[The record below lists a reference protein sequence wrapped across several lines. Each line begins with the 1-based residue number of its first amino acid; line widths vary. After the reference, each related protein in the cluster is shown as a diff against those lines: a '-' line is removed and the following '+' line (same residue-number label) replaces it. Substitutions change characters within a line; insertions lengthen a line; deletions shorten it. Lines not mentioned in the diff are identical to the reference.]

1 LKPDLG
7 ALVAGLLLSGHPRAG
22 ELSDRLLS
30 FKDLFLVGFFLS
42 IGLGGTPSAAAWG
55 IGLGV
60 ILLLPAKAFGFFWLF
75 TRFRLRARTSLHA
88 SLTLSTFSEFGLIV
102 GAAALAEGFVDQ
114 AWVSTVAV
122 AVAGSFVVAAIADSR
137 RYYFYDR
144 WSHLLGAFE
153 RHPPTE
159 EDSILDCGD
168 ARVIVFGMG
177 RVGTGAFD
185 EIVERRGPIA
195 VGVDRNADRV
205 ALHRQEGRNVVR
217 GDALDRDYWE
227 RVRFHPEVELVIA
240 AMSSHGANLECVR
253 RIREFLP
260 STRIAAIATFPD
272 EIDELCAAGVDVARN
287 LYQEAGQALA
297 DDATDATFDADQ

>member
-1 LKPDLG
+1 M
-7 ALVAGLLLSGHPRAG
+7 A
-22 ELSDRLLS
+22 
-30 FKDLFLVGFFLS
+30 
-42 IGLGGTPSAAAWG
+42 
-55 IGLGV
+55 
-60 ILLLPAKAFGFFWLF
+60 
-75 TRFRLRARTSLHA
+75 
-88 SLTLSTFSEFGLIV
+88 
-102 GAAALAEGFVDQ
+102 
-114 AWVSTVAV
+114 VAV
-122 AVAGSFVVAAIADSR
+122 AVSFVVAAIADSR
-137 RYYFYDR
+137 RYNFYDR
-144 WSHLLGAFE
+144 WSHRLGAFE
-153 RHPPTE
+153 QHPPTE
-159 EDSILDCGD
+159 EDSVLDCGD

-195 VGVDRNADRV
+195 VGVDRNAERV

-227 RVRFHPEVELVIA
+227 RVKFHPEVELVIA

-272 EIDELCAAGVDVARN
+272 QIEELCAAGVDVARN
-287 LYQEAGQALA
+287 LYEEAGQALA